1 MPISIAKAQQQA
13 LDEGLLDNL
22 GTEQGAPVRLG
33 ITEKVLAQ
41 YGAEFLQV
49 MGKLVN
55 ERKVVASGDL
65 TSEASFRV
73 VDGNTLQ
80 IIVPNYFDYPNEG
93 VRGVNSSRNAPG
105 SPYKFKT
112 YGMNK
117 EGRDKI
123 RDYIRSGRA
132 KIANVQQDKAFG
144 IGLEG
149 KRKPLLEAR
158 TDTMIY
164 MIKRYGIKATNYFN
178 DAIKQTFKD
187 FELKM
192 SEAVGADIVFTLQK
206 ITDGN
211 NSK

>member
-13 LDEGLLDNL
+13 LDDGFLDNL
-22 GTEQGAPVRLG
+22 GSEQGAPVRLG

-65 TSEASFRV
+65 TNEASFRV
-73 VDGNTLQ
+73 VDGNTMQ

-112 YGMNK
+112 YGMSR

-132 KIANVQQDKAFG
+132 KIRNVRQDKAFG

-149 KRKPLLEAR
+149 KRKPLIEAQ

-164 MIKRYGIKATNYFN
+164 MIKRYGIKATHYFS
-178 DAIKQTFKD
+178 DAIKETFKD

-211 NSK
+211 NRK